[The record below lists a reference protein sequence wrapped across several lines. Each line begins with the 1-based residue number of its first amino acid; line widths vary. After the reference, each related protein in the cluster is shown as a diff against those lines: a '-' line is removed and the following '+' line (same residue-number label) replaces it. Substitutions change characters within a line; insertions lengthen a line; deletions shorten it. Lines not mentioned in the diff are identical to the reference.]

1 MGYQH
6 PGFVSSFPVPTT
18 ESGGE
23 GRSQSATGRS
33 RSRVGEVLRADV
45 GIPRTTKGSPHTP
58 QPPHCGGDV
67 VRSASGAW
75 EHPALCFLWSS
86 LRPPAQPL
94 PERQAGWG
102 GVRGG
107 ACLLGVWGGS
117 AGSRR
122 PVGGLGRAGGGSV
135 GSPSPGG
142 PDSQR
147 QVKVEA
153 AAAAA
158 GRGRGRRG
166 AAGPGGRQVGGWVL

>member
-33 RSRVGEVLRADV
+33 RSRVGAVLRADV

-75 EHPALCFLWSS
+75 EHPALCFPWSS

-102 GVRGG
+102 GVGG
-107 ACLLGVWGGS
+107 GGRVYWGSGADPQAAVGPWAGWGGPG
-117 AGSRR
+117 AGLW
-122 PVGGLGRAGGGSV
+122 GA
-135 GSPSPGG
+135 
-142 PDSQR
+142 QA
-147 QVKVEA
+147 Q
-153 AAAAA
+153 A
-158 GRGRGRRG
+158 GRRVKGK
-166 AAGPGGRQVGGWVL
+166 